1 MNNSCNVISAFCSA
15 TVQKIILGLYNSLE
29 KQNLLPAGIN
39 YKQSTFNTK
48 DDNLFFVSINQNTK
62 PGLQNLMSRIDF
74 KKSQVVIISCEE
86 ENYFDFAVEYGI
98 CNIVHINRLDETVL
112 LGITKRFMKQDFC
125 LEPFFEHKEKIFD
138 KCYSISGN
146 ICMQRLIETTFEDF
160 IDKIPSSVKNTFI
173 INCHELVT
181 NALAYGVLGISS
193 NTRDKRIYDIGKY
206 VDIPP
211 GKEIKIHVL
220 MNEDIYGISVTD
232 KFGTLTVRRILE
244 RIRRQ
249 CIVAGETIPQGIE
262 DYTGRGLAI
271 LSHHG
276 ILAFSIK
283 PGDFTS
289 VSLISHAKEPF
300 EKKFISVLAA
310 EL

>member
-1 MNNSCNVISAFCSA
+1 MNNSCNVISAFCST
-15 TVQKIILGLYNSLE
+15 TVQKRILHLYNSLG
-29 KQNLLPAGIN
+29 KLGLLPAGIN
-39 YKQSTFNTK
+39 YKQSSFNTK

-62 PGLQNLMSRIDF
+62 AGLQNLMNRMDF
-74 KKSQVVIISCEE
+74 KKSQIVIISCEE

-98 CNIVHINRLDETVL
+98 CNIVHINRLNETTL
-112 LGITKRFMKQDFC
+112 LGITKRFMRQDLC

-138 KCYSISGN
+138 KCYTLSGN
-146 ICMQRLIETTFEDF
+146 ICMQHLIENTFEDF
-160 IDKIPSSVKNTFI
+160 ISKIQNPVKNTFI

-193 NTRDKRIYDIGKY
+193 NARDKRIYDIGKY
-206 VDIPP
+206 VDIPS
-211 GKEIKIHVL
+211 GKEIKVHLL
-220 MNEDIYGISVTD
+220 MNEEIYGISVTD
-232 KFGTLTVRRILE
+232 KSGTLTVHRILE

-276 ILAFSIK
+276 ILTFSIK
-283 PGDFTS
+283 PGEFTS

-300 EKKFISVLAA
+300 EKKFISILAT

>member
-1 MNNSCNVISAFCSA
+1 MNNFCNVISAFCSA
-15 TVQKIILGLYNSLE
+15 TVQEKILSLYNNLE
-29 KQNLLPAGIN
+29 EQGLLPKGIN
-39 YKQSTFNTK
+39 YKQNSFNVK
-48 DDNLFFVSINQNTK
+48 LNNLFFISYNQNTK
-62 PGLQNLMSRIDF
+62 HSLRNLMSRIDL
-74 KKSQVVIISCEE
+74 KKCQVIIISCEE

-98 CNIVHINRLDETVL
+98 CNIIHINRLNEIVL
-112 LGITKRFMKQDFC
+112 LGITKRFLNQNFC
-125 LEPFFEHKEKIFD
+125 LEHFFEHREKSFD
-138 KCYSISGN
+138 RCYLLSGN
-146 ICMQRLIETTFEDF
+146 ICMHNLIETTFADF
-160 IDKIPSSVKNTFI
+160 ISKIHGQVKNTFI

-181 NALAYGVLGISS
+181 NALAYGVLGIT
-193 NTRDKRIYDIGKY
+193 NNARDKRIYDIGKY
-206 VDIPP
+206 VNIPV
-211 GKEIKIHVL
+211 GKEIKVHLL
-220 MNEDIYGISVTD
+220 MNEDFYGISVTD
-232 KFGTLTVRRILE
+232 NSGALTVQRILE

-283 PGDFTS
+283 PGEYTS

-300 EKKFISVLAA
+300 EKKFISILAA